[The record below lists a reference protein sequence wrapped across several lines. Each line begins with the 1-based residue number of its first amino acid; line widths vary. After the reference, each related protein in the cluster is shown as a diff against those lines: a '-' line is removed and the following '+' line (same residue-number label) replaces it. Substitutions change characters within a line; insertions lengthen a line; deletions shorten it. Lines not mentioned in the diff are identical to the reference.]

1 MLQTAPA
8 TSNWFLKQVTKG
20 NHHPG
25 MYVHAPVPP
34 DTRRPCVLGWQLWLP
49 AQHLLLLQ
57 CDVGLLRHML
67 EMLLKS
73 GLEAASSIITP
84 QPDSHLPYFTGT
96 TGVIYCNICQVPL
109 HSHKATSMMLTINT
123 KTSKNVHHNIPK
135 VVTKQLFPPLG
146 KLLKD
151 SWPLSLFQLILSK
164 ILHI

>member
-8 TSNWFLKQVTKG
+8 TSNWFLKQVAKG

-109 HSHKATSMMLTINT
+109 HSHRLRQHLWCSQSTPKPVKMYTITYPKLSQSN
-123 KTSKNVHHNIPK
+123 SFHH
-135 VVTKQLFPPLG
+135 LG
-146 KLLKD
+146 
-151 SWPLSLFQLILSK
+151 SY
-164 ILHI
+164 